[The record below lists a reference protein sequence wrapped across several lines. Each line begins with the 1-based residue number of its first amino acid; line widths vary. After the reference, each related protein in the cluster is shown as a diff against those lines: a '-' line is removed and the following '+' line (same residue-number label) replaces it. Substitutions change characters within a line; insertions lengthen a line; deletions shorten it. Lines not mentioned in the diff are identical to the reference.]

1 MRKVLLAA
9 LLGLGFAIAGG
20 GNASAQSWSE
30 ANRPGF
36 VGGYGHFGGY
46 YDTFGDYGGRHT
58 YNGYVRTDARNVQTV
73 TLLTVPLQR
82 SKPSK
87 KRLQAKVAGPDC
99 SVLKRKARETGKRK
113 WQARYD
119 ACRNLA

>member
-1 MRKVLLAA
+1 MRKVLLAV
-9 LLGLGFAIAGG
+9 LLGLGFAVTGSG
-20 GNASAQSWSE
+20 DASAQSWSE

-36 VGGYGHFGGY
+36 FGGYGHFGGY

-82 SKPSK
+82 SKSAK
-87 KRLQAKVAGPDC
+87 QRHHVKVAYTDC
-99 SVLKRKARETGKRK
+99 SALKRKARDTGKRK